1 MVLSGHCVAIR
12 LGVGLAHSS
21 AEGIGELLAYGFWDC
36 RLLFVCQPISA
47 DCERKSHLL
56 LIEVALIGSLL

>member
-1 MVLSGHCVAIR
+1 MVLSGHCVAIT

-36 RLLFVCQPISA
+36 RLFAKCF
-47 DCERKSHLL
+47 LL
-56 LIEVALIGSLL
+56 TTVSLKPWQL